1 MQVAIRTDKVTCR
14 TEMAACRTEMV
25 ACRTD
30 KAVAM
35 LLAVVKT
42 LNFRKGSLLI
52 EAALSL

>member
-14 TEMAACRTEMV
+14 TEMAACRTEMA

-42 LNFRKGSLLI
+42 PKIRKGSLLI